1 MDPLIH
7 PTTAP
12 HQPDLAD
19 DPSRRE
25 EMPRVER
32 GWMEV
37 VPRPSRVVRWGR
49 RRDSIAID
57 AFTVT
62 VALGFVLLMVVLF
75 PLLLLH
81 AYGSAT
87 P

>member
-19 DPSRRE
+19 DPSAQEKR
-25 EMPRVER
+25 PRVER

-37 VPRPSRVVRWGR
+37 APRPSRIVRWGR
-49 RRDSIAID
+49 RRESIAID
-57 AFTVT
+57 AFTAA
-62 VALGFVLLMVVLF
+62 VALGFVLWMVVLL
-75 PLLLLH
+75 PLLLLNS
-81 AYGSAT
+81 YG